1 VSGIRGVTHHNGRT
15 FDWNPRHDERSR
27 GYAVRSLV
35 SDLPTKAIWWVG
47 GAVSDQGSEG
57 ACVGHACT
65 GEYLA
70 SPARGRLPKGVDPGL
85 AASQL
90 AFEVYKAAQRI
101 DPWPGE
107 NYSGTAV
114 NAGMKVG
121 RERGWWDSYHWA
133 FGLDDV
139 KRALLLGPVVIGV
152 PWLDGMYSTQGRYAE
167 IVPSGP
173 VVGGHAILITG
184 WSPKYGNLGETFRLR
199 NSWGPGYGKGGNGY
213 LRAANLAALLADE
226 GEAAVPTGRR
236 LGNAV
241 LLAA

>member
-15 FDWNPRHDERSR
+15 FDWNPRHDPRSR

-35 SDLPTKAIWWVG
+35 TEAPTRAVWWAG
-47 GAVSDQGSEG
+47 GPVSDQKAEG
-57 ACVGHACT
+57 ACVGHSVT

-70 SPARGRLPKGVDPGL
+70 SPVRGKLPAGGDRGL

-90 AFEVYKAAQRI
+90 AFEVYKRAQQI

-114 NAGMKVG
+114 NAGMQVG

-133 FGLDDV
+133 FGLEDV
-139 KRALLLGPVVIGV
+139 KRALLLGPVVIGI
-152 PWLDGMYSTQGRYAE
+152 PWLDGMYSTRGRYAE
-167 IVPSGP
+167 IVPEGP

-184 WSPKYGNLGETFRLR
+184 WSPSYGNLGETFRLR
-199 NSWGPGYGKGGNGY
+199 NSWSTSYGKQGNGY
-213 LRAANLAALLADE
+213 IRAHNLAALLEQD
-226 GEAAVPTGRR
+226 GEAAVPTGRH
-236 LGNAV
+236 LGKDYA
-241 LLAA
+241 LAA